1 MKLNVGYGVAA
12 VGYMAGI
19 FVLSASPWNG
29 IPASRLVLKVLH
41 VPLFAGLAAC
51 VLMGLAQA
59 PWSETGSWQ
68 LYGLV
73 GLVAGGYAAFDEWH
87 QSFVPGR
94 TAAVGDFLL
103 DCLGIALCLGIHRLI
118 IRGIHDRR

>member
-1 MKLNVGYGVAA
+1 LKLNVRYGLAT
-12 VGYMAGI
+12 VGYMTGI
-19 FVLSASPWNG
+19 FVLSASQLNV

-51 VLMGLAQA
+51 VLMGLGQG

-73 GLVAGGYAAFDEWH
+73 GVVAGGYAAFDEWH

-94 TAAVGDFLL
+94 TASVGDFLL
-103 DCLGIALCLGIHRLI
+103 DCLGIALYLGIYRLI
-118 IRGIHDRR
+118 VRGIHDGR